1 MRSRA
6 LLGFALVACVMAL
19 ASAGSASAAVVERVV
34 DGSFEATA
42 GCQGSD
48 VNSCTNPNWTKTE
61 SLPNFPQ
68 ARFCLSPPCSGA
80 AASGAGFI
88 SLGNNSRTNP
98 GHVAE
103 IGSISQAVDFT
114 GVTTLTYKLT
124 QLIVMGYTGP
134 VEVLVD
140 GTIVD
145 TKPATAPG
153 FGASYKT
160 VSVDVSGVS
169 PGVHT
174 LTLRVNCSY
183 HATEPCAWW
192 NIDDVSALAT
202 VADPPAP
209 TAPDTTIAK
218 GPKKRTKSK
227 RAVFEFNSSTVGAT
241 FECALDGAAF
251 ASCPSPQSVRVGKG
265 KHSFQ
270 VRAVASGL
278 TDSTPASYDW
288 TVKKKKGKKGKG
300 KNGGGGHAGGGKG

>member
-6 LLGFALVACVMAL
+6 VLGLALVGCAAAFVAT
-19 ASAGSASAAVVERVV
+19 GSASAAVVERVV
-34 DGSFEATA
+34 DGGFEATT

-48 VNSCTNPNWTKTE
+48 INSCTNPNWTKTE
-61 SLPNFPQ
+61 TVPNYPQ
-68 ARFCLSPPCSGA
+68 ARFCLSPPCTGA

-88 SLGNNSRTNP
+88 SLGNNARSNP
-98 GHVAE
+98 GHVSE
-103 IGSISQAVDFT
+103 IGSISQPVDFT

-124 QLIVMGYTGP
+124 QVVVLGYTGP

-140 GTIVD
+140 GSVVD
-145 TKPATAPG
+145 TKLPTAPG
-153 FGASYKT
+153 YGSGYKT

-183 HATEPCAWW
+183 HASQPCAWW

-202 VADPPAP
+202 VADPPTPP
-209 TAPDTTIAK
+209 TAPETTIAK

-227 RAVFEFNSSTVGAT
+227 RVAFEFNSSTAGAT

-251 ASCPSPQSVRVGKG
+251 APCASPLTVKAGKG
-265 KHSFQ
+265 KHNFQ

-278 TDSTPASYDW
+278 TDATPASYGW
-288 TVKKKKGKKGKG
+288 TVKKKKGKKG
-300 KNGGGGHAGGGKG
+300 GGGHHGGGKG